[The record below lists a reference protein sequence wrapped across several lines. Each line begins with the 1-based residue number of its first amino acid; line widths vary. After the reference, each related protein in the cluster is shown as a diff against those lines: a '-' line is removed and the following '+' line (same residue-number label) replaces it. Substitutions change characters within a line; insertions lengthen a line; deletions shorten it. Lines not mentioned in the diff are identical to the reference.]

1 MQNFLAE
8 HNGHEWCSAE
18 VAVDEFKKNWS
29 DDVSTKLANCLI
41 NTQITKSQVDN
52 EKSSICK
59 KVSFVEENIKKE
71 YEKLISNRNK
81 SLERIH
87 SFKEEKLG
95 KFKNRENKITAR
107 LASLETLEKEFCV
120 LIRTKSADQIL
131 NVKKEFQSKADVL
144 IKSQVKFCQK
154 IVTFAAADKR
164 DLTRCIK
171 EDVNQHTGLYVG

>member
-41 NTQITKSQVDN
+41 NTQITKLQVDN
-52 EKSSICK
+52 EKSSICME
-59 KVSFVEENIKKE
+59 VSFVEENIKKE
-71 YEKLISNRNK
+71 YEKLIANHNK
-81 SLERIH
+81 SLERIR
-87 SFKEEKLG
+87 SIKEEKLG
-95 KFKNRENKITAR
+95 KFKSRENEITAR
-107 LASLETLEKEFCV
+107 LASLKTLEKEFCV